1 MTIDPEELRARL
13 DQVWAALARDA
24 VADGHEV
31 MRACG
36 RTLLSVVDQSRE
48 SDDVLEMLAGLLH
61 ANPSRSIV
69 VLLAAGDTE
78 QLAADVDARCWMPS
92 GSRQICSEQIVIRC
106 SERTLAEVP
115 GVVTPLVAADL
126 PVVLWCASERARRS
140 PAFPSLAAPARRIIL
155 DTFSAELPLEALET
169 LIEQQ
174 RRSPALIAD
183 LSWTRLTR
191 WRALLAQVFE
201 NRLYRAHIP
210 DFNRITIQY
219 QDQSGRIPPTVLLFA
234 GWVTSRLRW
243 QPQKTQPAAESRKIL
258 SFQRPNGPALVTL
271 EHQDSLDSPESLL
284 SFGLGGEAAA
294 APRISIGRVSEACG
308 EVRIEA
314 AGLDPVMNRVSLPA
328 PTDLMLLGEE
338 LAISQRDPAFEE
350 SLERA
355 VQIARNLQ
363 AG

>member
-1 MTIDPEELRARL
+1 MTIDPEELRGRL
-13 DQVWAALARDA
+13 DQVWAGLARA
-24 VADGHEV
+24 AAADGHEV

-36 RTLLSVVDQSRE
+36 RTLVSVVDQSRE
-48 SDDVLEMLAGLLH
+48 SGDVLEMLAELLH

-69 VLLAAGDTE
+69 VLLAAGDAE

-115 GVVTPLVAADL
+115 GVVAPLVVADL
-126 PVVLWCASERARRS
+126 PVVLWCASERACRS
-140 PAFPSLAAPARRIIL
+140 PAFFSLAAPAGRIIL
-155 DTFSAELPLEALET
+155 DTFSAERPLEAFET
-169 LIEQQ
+169 VIERQ
-174 RRSPALIAD
+174 RRSQALIAD

-219 QDQSGRIPPTVLLFA
+219 QDKSGRIPPTALLFA
-234 GWVTSRLRW
+234 GWVTSRLHW
-243 QPQKTQPAAESRKIL
+243 QPQATQPHAGSGIL
-258 SFQRPNGPALVTL
+258 SFQRPNGPALATL
-271 EHQDSLDSPESLL
+271 ERQDSPGSPERLL
-284 SFGLGGEAAA
+284 SFELTGEAPA
-294 APRISIGRVSEACG
+294 APRISIGRVGEACG
-308 EVRIEA
+308 EVRIQA
-314 AGLDPVMNRVSLPA
+314 AGLDSVMNRVSLPA

-338 LAISQRDPAFEE
+338 LAISQRDLMFEE
-350 SLERA
+350 SLEWA

-363 AG
+363 AH